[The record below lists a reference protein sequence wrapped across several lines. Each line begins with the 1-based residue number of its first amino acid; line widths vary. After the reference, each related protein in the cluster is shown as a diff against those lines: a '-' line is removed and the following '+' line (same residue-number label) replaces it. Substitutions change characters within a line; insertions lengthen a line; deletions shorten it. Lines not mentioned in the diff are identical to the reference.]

1 MNNTQPNILLQC
13 CNLVISNALTP
24 NGDGKNDTWNIQNIE
39 NYPNTEVIVVNREGQ
54 IVFEDPN
61 YLNTWDG
68 KYNGK
73 NLPDATYYYIVKFAT
88 SEQVYKGAVTIL
100 QGTSK

>member
-1 MNNTQPNILLQC
+1 MM
-13 CNLVISNALTP
+13 TP
-24 NGDGKNDTWNIQNIE
+24 NGDGKNDTWGIGNIQ

-54 IVFEDPN
+54 IVFEDSN

-73 NLPDATYYYIVKFAT
+73 NLPDATYYYIVKFAA
-88 SEQVYKGAVTIL
+88 SDKIYKGAITLL
-100 QGTSK
+100 QGSTK